1 LAFGVRHFLTEPGAV
16 IGVSVHGAA
25 EVGAYSL
32 SADRTNSDGAGSSTT
47 SHASV
52 TAWSVGAL
60 GGIALDK
67 RLLDQ
72 LTLRLAVQL
81 FSVAYTKATTSPSET
96 VQGGGSSFDASLL
109 FSPDLE
115 LRFAF

>member
-1 LAFGVRHFLTEPGAV
+1 
-16 IGVSVHGAA
+16 
-25 EVGAYSL
+25 
-32 SADRTNSDGAGSSTT
+32 
-47 SHASV
+47 V